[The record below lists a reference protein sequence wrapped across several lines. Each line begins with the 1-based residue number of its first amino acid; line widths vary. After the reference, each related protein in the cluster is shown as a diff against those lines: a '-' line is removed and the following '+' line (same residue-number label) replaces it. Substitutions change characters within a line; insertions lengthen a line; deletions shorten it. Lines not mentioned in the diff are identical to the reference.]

1 MDVDKL
7 INLLYQF
14 DYYTSTVHLDMG
26 GHHRYSIW
34 GNGHNL
40 LTEIKGFLYE
50 LDKETDGKK
59 DKFNFS
65 LKED

>member
-1 MDVDKL
+1 MDTDKL
-7 INLLYQF
+7 LDLLYQF

-50 LDKETDGKK
+50 LDKEQTILA
-59 DKFNFS
+59 S
-65 LKED
+65 KEDSNVKVT

>member
-1 MDVDKL
+1 MDKDKF
-7 INLLYQF
+7 IEVVKQF
-14 DYYTSTVHLDMG
+14 AYYTQTEHLDMG

-50 LDKETDGKK
+50 LDKESRDEQQT
-59 DKFNFS
+59 
-65 LKED
+65 